1 MHIFKGEYTIIYTR
15 RNKFNNKKEK
25 KNNNNIRESVCV
37 KTEIRREITY
47 TLCFFR
53 IKIEILLYSF

>member
-25 KNNNNIRESVCV
+25 KKQQQHSREC
-37 KTEIRREITY
+37 
-47 TLCFFR
+47 LCENWNKER
-53 IKIEILLYSF
+53 NYVHIVLL